1 MLFIL
6 TEEGKDKLQ
15 KSIILVIDDDPTQ
28 HIILRNYLKAAGY
41 MVIHAEDG
49 EQGLR
54 IFETKRPDLVLLDV
68 QMPGLDG
75 FQVLEKIKK
84 NDKNIDVAVLL
95 LTALDYQHLKIQGLE
110 FGADDYITKPFN
122 KAELLARISAVL
134 RRSDRS
140 RRREGAMEGDLADVG
155 VSDLLQSME
164 LGMKTAAI
172 RIRDI
177 DAEIVIQNGKLL
189 YARQGTFTGNQALL
203 RIFLIDQG
211 CFSVIFNEIPPYI
224 TGKPKPLMP
233 ILMNIS
239 NEVDDVFEIMRQ
251 MGIED
256 RRLQIKGDISEYP
269 ELEKISEILPA
280 NFIKIITTMNGTI
293 KDNIKTLIDAS
304 QKRVIKVEIS

>member
-1 MLFIL
+1 M
-6 TEEGKDKLQ
+6 Q
-15 KSIILVIDDDPTQ
+15 KNIILVIDDDPTQ

-41 MVIHAEDG
+41 EVVHAEDG
-49 EQGLR
+49 EQGLK
-54 IFETKRPDLVLLDV
+54 IFEAKKPDLVLLDV

-84 NDKNIDVAVLL
+84 SEDSNVAVLL

-164 LGMKTAAI
+164 LGMKTAVI

-177 DAEIVIQNGKLL
+177 DAEIVVQSGKLL
-189 YARQGTFTGNQALL
+189 YARQGVFTGDQALL
-203 RIFLIDQG
+203 RIFLLEQG
-211 CFSVIFNEIPPYI
+211 YFSVVFNEIPPYI
-224 TGKPKPLMP
+224 TGKPRSLTS
-233 ILMNIS
+233 ILMNIA
-239 NEVDDVFEIMRQ
+239 NEVDNVFEIIRQ
-251 MGIED
+251 MGVKD

-280 NFIKIITTMNGTI
+280 NFIRIITAMSGTI

-304 QKRVIKVEIS
+304 QKRVLKIEQK

>member
-1 MLFIL
+1 M
-6 TEEGKDKLQ
+6 Q

-41 MVIHAEDG
+41 EVIHAEDG
-49 EQGLR
+49 EQGLK
-54 IFETKRPDLVLLDV
+54 IFDAKKPDLVLLDV

-84 NDKNIDVAVLL
+84 NDDNKHVAVLL

-134 RRSDRS
+134 RRSDRG

-164 LGMKTAAI
+164 LGIKTATI

-177 DAEIVIQNGKLL
+177 DAEIVVKNGKLL
-189 YARQGTFTGNQALL
+189 YARQGISTGDQALL
-203 RIFLIDQG
+203 RIFLIEQG
-211 CFSVIFNEIPPYI
+211 YFSVVFNEIPPYI
-224 TGKPKPLMP
+224 SEKPRSLTS

-251 MGIED
+251 MGVKD

-280 NFIKIITTMNGTI
+280 SFIQIITAMNGTI

-304 QKRVIKVEIS
+304 QKRVLKVEQK